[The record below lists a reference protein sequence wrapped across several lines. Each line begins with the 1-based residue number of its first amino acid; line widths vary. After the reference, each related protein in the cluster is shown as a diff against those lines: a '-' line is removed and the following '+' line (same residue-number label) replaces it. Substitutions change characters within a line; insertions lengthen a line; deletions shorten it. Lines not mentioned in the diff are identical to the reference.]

1 MGCFNDARDGL
12 RFIAKH
18 EVEWEFASHGVRAV
32 VVDELSHRNMV
43 SPCFRV
49 RATEDAEVGLDFLV
63 ESFCFPISLGVV
75 CCG

>member
-12 RFIAKH
+12 QFIAKH
-18 EVEWEFASHGVRAV
+18 KVEWGFAGHGVRAV
-32 VVDELSHRNMV
+32 VVDKLSHRDMV

-49 RATEDAEVGLDFLV
+49 RTTENAEVGLDFLV
-63 ESFCFPISLGVV
+63 ESFCFPISLGVI

>member
-1 MGCFNDARDGL
+1 MGSFNDARDGL

-18 EVEWEFASHGVRAV
+18 KVKWGFASGGVRAV
-32 VVDELSHRNMV
+32 VVDKLGHRDMV

-49 RATEDAEVGLDFLV
+49 RTAEDAEVGLDFLV
-63 ESFCFPISLGVV
+63 ESFCFPISLGVI